1 MLANTAERIDN
12 AFIDHQLDLA
22 SVAIKAN
29 DKVRALDHYQSAY
42 DEALWL
48 CEHHIDHA
56 DEFDA
61 SSARRSYENL
71 SAVSKPLLK
80 YIESPEQAEA
90 IKSQLL
96 GVSMRVSSEFDVDI
110 NSEVLSDVTC
120 RTTSLMPIKLN
131 FFKSVFA

>member
-1 MLANTAERIDN
+1 MLANTTDGLDN
-12 AFIDHQLDLA
+12 TFIDQQLNLA

-48 CEHHIDHA
+48 CEHYIDHV
-56 DEFDA
+56 DECDA

-71 SAVSKPLLK
+71 SALSKPLLK
-80 YIESPEQAEA
+80 YTDSPERAEA

-96 GVSMRVSSEFDVDI
+96 GVSMRVSSEFGVDI
-110 NSEVLSDVTC
+110 NSEILSDVTC
-120 RTTSLMPIKLN
+120 GNASLMPIKLN
-131 FFKSVFA
+131 FLKSVFA